1 DNSFYDMLYESVE
14 KACEQLIS
22 PRQQEG
28 EDLKRD
34 VLQSPGSMQD
44 TLLFMEQNR
53 DKEQRRYVKRVE
65 ERIRKTMNQS
75 VEIDENQL
83 IQEIAVLSEKGDI
96 QEEITRIKSH
106 IDHFRSVIEQG
117 NEIGRKLDFIVQELH
132 REANTIG
139 AKSID
144 ATISEAT
151 VNMKSNI
158 EKIKEQ
164 IQNIE

>member
-1 DNSFYDMLYESVE
+1 E
-14 KACEQLIS
+14 KACEQVIS
-22 PRQQEG
+22 TRQQEG
-28 EDLKRD
+28 VYLKRE
-34 VLQSPGSMQD
+34 VLQRVGSIQE
-44 TLLFMEQNR
+44 TLLSIEQNS
-53 DKEQRRYVKRVE
+53 DKVQRLYQIRVE
-65 ERIRKTMNQS
+65 ERIGKYINQY
-75 VEIDENQL
+75 VENDENQL
-83 IQEIAVLSEKGDI
+83 MQEIAELCEKGDI
-96 QEEITRIKSH
+96 QEEITRIKIH
-106 IDHFRSVIEQG
+106 IEHFKSVIEQC

-132 REANTIG
+132 RESNTIG